1 MTPLVVTGSI
11 SPIKAKDLRISVS
24 VDTQHPIT
32 RAFLERL
39 PRTTD
44 ADLPVLLAYLRGGP
58 DNADVRSW
66 IALVEGEIAFR
77 KTEPATLA
85 ELLVS
90 VLNTGSKSHVQE

>member
-1 MTPLVVTGSI
+1 
-11 SPIKAKDLRISVS
+11 
-24 VDTQHPIT
+24 
-32 RAFLERL
+32 
-39 PRTTD
+39 
-44 ADLPVLLAYLRGGP
+44 VLLAYLRGGP